1 MKDWLVV
8 RDILL
13 FLGGSAGLV
22 HETLF
27 QKSDR
32 PELLVVFAAMVGLPT
47 FLQADSRRR
56 RNGRSGS
63 RDGE

>member
-13 FLGGSAGLV
+13 FLGGLAGIV

-27 QKSDR
+27 QQTDR
-32 PELLVVFAAMVGLPT
+32 PELLVVFSAMVGLPT
-47 FLQADSRRR
+47 FLRADSGRRR
-56 RNGRSGS
+56 RNGHDS